1 MYSEAISRA
10 ADRQK
15 PIIKSAQSMY
25 RMWRCTT
32 TKAAASAG
40 ASTRS
45 TPSSPVARSELK
57 ASPEDEG
64 YGLNFEKSWSN
75 FVINGRKDSL
85 RIFVIFILMTVESS
99 GQGLLPFFFFFSFSV
114 AIIFLGF
121 TCLLLYRPPVLQTI
135 TISVRWRLVLPILE

>member
-25 RMWRCTT
+25 RIWRCTT

-40 ASTRS
+40 TSTGS
-45 TPSSPVARSELK
+45 TPSSPVARSGSK

-64 YGLNFEKSWSN
+64 CGLNFEKSWSN

-85 RIFVIFILMTVESS
+85 RIFVIFIFMTVESS
-99 GQGLLPFFFFFSFSV
+99 GQGLLPFFSLFFFFFF
-114 AIIFLGF
+114 FLF
-121 TCLLLYRPPVLQTI
+121 LWL
-135 TISVRWRLVLPILE
+135 